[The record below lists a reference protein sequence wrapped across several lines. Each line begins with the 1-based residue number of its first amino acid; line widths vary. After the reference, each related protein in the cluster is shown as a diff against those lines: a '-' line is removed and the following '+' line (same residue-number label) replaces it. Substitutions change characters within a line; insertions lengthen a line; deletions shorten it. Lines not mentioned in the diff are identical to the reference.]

1 LIKSQNQRCPGQS
14 NFKQP
19 KQMKQGVLSLLL
31 FLFFIGFANAQSNP
45 TFTGT
50 DIQYSFDRSDAIAG
64 KKDLSV
70 YYVYCYAGTKSGWNS
85 KTKEYYPVQDKI
97 IYSKVFRLTNVPLPE
112 IYRPG
117 ETGNVGDDLAKL
129 FLKHLIATAGFNEE
143 INYATW
149 IGDYDLAFVEKKI
162 AETMAG
168 QKDGN
173 AKLKF
178 VYNNKFG
185 FDYSDPYYKTFY
197 KAE

>member
-1 LIKSQNQRCPGQS
+1 
-14 NFKQP
+14 
-19 KQMKQGVLSLLL
+19 MKKAALVILSFL
-31 FLFFIGFANAQSNP
+31 FLSGYAIAQLKP
-45 TFTGT
+45 AFTGK
-50 DIQYSFDRSDAIAG
+50 DIQYSFDRSDALAV

-70 YYVYCYAGTKSGWNS
+70 YYVYCYAGTKSGWNA

-97 IYSKVFRLTNVPLPE
+97 VYSKIFRLTNVPVPQ

-117 ETGNVGDDLAKL
+117 ETGNVANELAKL

-162 AETMAG
+162 EETMTG
-168 QKDGN
+168 YKKDN

-178 VYNNKFG
+178 VYNNKFS
-185 FDYSDPYYKTFY
+185 FDYSDTYYKTAY
-197 KAE
+197 KAD